1 MSRDLIIQQISPV
14 VLRYVGKQKLIWYC
28 LYWKCFGKHLR
39 NLLRMYLIRT
49 GIRLIQRAHCD
60 SYDFCGG
67 SWESPLP
74 VFFLPRPISLTVAK
88 CWDPT
93 PRSYFTIPR
102 GEYKSVL
109 LAEFLW
115 SPQSPEMFSPLGIWF
130 PFPASSMLLIS
141 SLDVLFY
148 SLKMLFLRLQ
158 CPLNSWEFF
167 FSLTWLWV
175 KLLAFCWL
183 RPAELNLL
191 IDRRF
196 GGKIGLK
203 SLILPHMCL
212 LERI

>member
-1 MSRDLIIQQISPV
+1 MRLVSVHQPKPTQTGSCLVSTAPFVYRKRVSMSRDLIIQQISPV

-109 LAEFLW
+109 LFEFLW
-115 SPQSPEMFSPLGIWF
+115 SPQSPEIQPSWH
-130 PFPASSMLLIS
+130 LIS
-141 SLDVLFY
+141 FPCKFHASNFKFGRVVL
-148 SLKMLFLRLQ
+148 
-158 CPLNSWEFF
+158 
-167 FSLTWLWV
+167 
-175 KLLAFCWL
+175 
-183 RPAELNLL
+183 
-191 IDRRF
+191 
-196 GGKIGLK
+196 
-203 SLILPHMCL
+203 
-212 LERI
+212 